1 MITGRRAA
9 APPRF
14 RMWTP
19 GDVHL
24 HYLHEG
30 EAGMI
35 TLNRTMEE
43 TKKDGRR
50 DDRLRL
56 GRGTR
61 GLTVPMNRFYL
72 RPSCLRMSSQSE
84 FLISECLGIGASFR
98 FFDSN
103 KGHDSHRAA

>member
-1 MITGRRAA
+1 MD
-9 APPRF
+9 
-14 RMWTP
+14 P

-24 HYLHEG
+24 HYLREG

-35 TLNRTMEE
+35 TLNRTMDK

-61 GLTVPMNRFYL
+61 GLTVHMNRFYL
-72 RPSCLRMSSQSE
+72 KPSCLRMSSQRE
-84 FLISECLGIGASFR
+84 FLISECLGIAGEPKLPGQLPDPFPVLPVYLCEER
-98 FFDSN
+98 YLVDN
-103 KGHDSHRAA
+103 QK